1 MNILQRSL
9 TLLAMALVAGATQA
23 GTVQVT
29 VDVSRTW
36 LSYASV
42 FDLPVDAGADRGAYV
57 YGQFYSPGFYATPP
71 GTLQGNVAQLR
82 PNTTLGTADTDTS
95 NPFFSTWWRD
105 NGAGGVAPNK
115 IVQDG
120 FYIQDDTLAG
130 NQIVFS
136 GLTVANTLADPYRA
150 GARAYIVD
158 TFGDNYTF
166 NAVQYAPLVAGQ
178 AFSLSL
184 TVAAGHHV
192 AYGIEL
198 VGPNAHASDL
208 AGLGVVQVSA
218 VPEPATALLLSVGV
232 IGLMLR
238 RRRC

>member
-1 MNILQRSL
+1 MNHLQRSL
-9 TLLAMALVAGATQA
+9 APLAIALAAGATQA
-23 GTVQVT
+23 GTVQIT

-42 FDLPVDAGADRGAYV
+42 FELPADAGADRGAYV
-57 YGQFYSPGFYATPP
+57 YGEFYSPGFYATPP

-82 PNTTLGTADTDTS
+82 PNTTLGASDTDTS
-95 NPFFSTWWRD
+95 NPFFSAWWRD
-105 NGAGGVAPNK
+105 DGVGGVAPNK
-115 IVQDG
+115 IIQDG

-130 NQIVFS
+130 HQIVFS

-150 GARAYIVD
+150 SARAYIVD
-158 TFGDNYTF
+158 TVGDNYTF

-178 AFSLSL
+178 AFSVSL

-198 VGPNAHASDL
+198 VGPNARASDL
-208 AGLGVVQVSA
+208 ASLGLVQVSA
-218 VPEPATALLLSVGV
+218 VPEPATAMLLSVGV
-232 IGLMLR
+232 VGLMLR